1 MTTMRATRQTV
12 RHAATGTASHVLAR
26 AGLVARGVIYLLIG
40 WVALMLALGKSN
52 QEADQRGA
60 LQILASKPHGSLLL
74 WLVAGGFAAYAL
86 WRLSEAAFGVT
97 GERPGAGPRIKSLAR
112 GVIYAFFAVMTVGVI
127 KGSEGSQTQKQ
138 QDYTAKIM
146 RHGGGRWAVGIV
158 GAIVLVVGLMLV
170 VEGLKRKFEKLLRTD
185 QMSARTHRVVRM
197 LGTIGTVARGLV
209 FAVAGVLVIDAAK
222 TYNASKARGLDG
234 ALRTLRD
241 RAFGPYILGV
251 AAIGL
256 IMFGLY
262 GLCEA
267 RWRKV

>member
-12 RHAATGTASHVLAR
+12 RHAATGTASHALAR

-40 WVALMLALGKSN
+40 WVALMLAMGKSN

-74 WLVAGGFAAYAL
+74 WLVAAGFAAYAL

-146 RHGGGRWAVGIV
+146 RHSGGRWAIGIV

-170 VEGLKRKFEKLLRTD
+170 VEGLQRKFEKLLRTD
-185 QMSARTHRVVRM
+185 EMSARTHRVVRM
-197 LGTIGTVARGLV
+197 LGTIGTIARGVV

-222 TYNASKARGLDG
+222 TYNASKSHGLDG

-241 RAFGPYILGV
+241 RAFGPYLLGA

-256 IMFGLY
+256 MMFGLY